1 MALKG
6 VTIRAATG
14 VRRMRVRASGYP
26 PPRRTYR
33 IGFLGGVY
41 GVERIGKN

>member
-26 PPRRTYR
+26 PRRTYR